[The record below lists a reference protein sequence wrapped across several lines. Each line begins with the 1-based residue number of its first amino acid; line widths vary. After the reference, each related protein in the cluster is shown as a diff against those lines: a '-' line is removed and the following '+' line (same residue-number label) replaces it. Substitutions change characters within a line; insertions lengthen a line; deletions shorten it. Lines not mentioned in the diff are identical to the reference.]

1 MFLKVIGIL
10 LLFWG
15 VLACAVGSVWIGNR
29 MLEDVNA
36 RLPASQ
42 RFFWLGWYPGKH
54 IRLWQ
59 EYMRLGLPRQRL
71 IQQAAL
77 GVGMTG
83 CVWLLAWL
91 LSTLIVA

>member
-1 MFLKVIGIL
+1 MASVGHIAAGMAAARIYRPGRVPTASSMVVWSTLSLLPDIDVI
-10 LLFWG
+10 
-15 VLACAVGSVWIGNR
+15 
-29 MLEDVNA
+29 D
-36 RLPASQ
+36 
-42 RFFWLGWYPGKH
+42 PGKQ

-59 EYMRLGLPRQRL
+59 EYGRLGLPRQRL